1 MATLKSFAGLNDSNF
16 AKSLR
21 EKKKNQLNCRTAK
34 KITNLITEIENYLI
48 AWEPTDCCLMVKNL
62 LDAGA
67 EPTLGDLNK
76 SKSRTDSYFV
86 SIFLNYFF
94 YSFYFVNDG

>member
-21 EKKKNQLNCRTAK
+21 EKKKNQSKCRTSK

-67 EPTLGDLNK
+67 EPTLGDLK
-76 SKSRTDSYFV
+76 SKSRTDSYLV
-86 SIFLNYFF
+86 SIFQSYIFIT
-94 YSFYFVNDG
+94 FYFVNDC